1 MSTLNVI
8 TLLFNGI
15 TLALALG
22 FLIIVLWQ
30 DARKEL
36 NQFFAIFLFLVILW
50 NMGSLIALGVL
61 LIDDSSVLLS
71 LASSIM
77 ELGFTGSSVAVYALT
92 AVLVGVHT
100 RRFRWLAFV
109 SLFLVLG
116 YQVFLIL
123 NNVPIPFRL
132 GEGGTVQYRFQS
144 LSALFYFAFD
154 GMTFYLVWRYQ
165 RKIRPGGLFLGLNL
179 FVLGQALGFLNPS
192 LGIASASINIS
203 SFAALV
209 ISFAILKRE
218 IITPLAER
226 ITQLEAIHKVSLAI
240 TSQISLERVLEQIAI
255 QAAGWL
261 DADAAG
267 IFLVDQQ
274 CLRLAT
280 VYNLPASYT
289 NSTLNWGDGVAGTV
303 AKTGQSIYLENYGRD
318 WKGAADLPLACET
331 FGSVISVP
339 LMYRSDAIGVLMV
352 ISGRQGNMFRREDV
366 RPLELLGAQAAVAI
380 AHSHSFAEQGKLTAQ
395 VEAARSQLET
405 VLTSTENPV
414 IAINRQFQLIFANP
428 AAQNLFIT
436 KIENRTDLI
445 TQLLP
450 SGVMPTSYR
459 EVLKHL
465 KQRGSYIYEVSVRG
479 QVYLCHI
486 GQLGRPRPA
495 GWVAVLN
502 DVTQLKEL
510 DRLKSEMV
518 RMTSHDLK
526 NPLQAAMANLEL
538 LEEDL
543 AEYEDT
549 EVQSSVVTIGKQ
561 LTRMNRI
568 IAGILDLERLKAGTP
583 AMVTCHPRQIVKNSV
598 DEVLHLADD
607 KHVSLE
613 AVMRDDVPCFLADPS
628 QFERALINLIENAIK
643 FTPEGGQVMLRVQSE
658 LDSVVFEVKDNGIG
672 IPSHLQPIVFD
683 RFVRGGQRGQ
693 KGAEHIGGSGLG
705 LSIVKT
711 IVENHQ
717 GEVWLKSAEGQ
728 GTTFF
733 IRVPAVIDRVK

>member
-1 MSTLNVI
+1 MTSLNVI

-36 NQFFAIFLFLVILW
+36 NQFFAIFLFLVTLW

-61 LIDDSSVLLS
+61 LIDDTSVLLA

-77 ELGFTGSSVAVYALT
+77 EIGFTGSSIAIYTLT

-100 RRFRWLAFV
+100 RRFRWLAFA
-109 SLFLVLG
+109 SLVLVLG

-123 NNVPIPFRL
+123 NQAPVPLQLRE
-132 GEGGTVQYRFQS
+132 EGVVQYRFQN
-144 LSALFYFAFD
+144 LSALFYLTFD
-154 GMTFYLVWRYQ
+154 GLTFYLIWRYQ
-165 RKIRPGGLFLGLNL
+165 RKIRPVGLFLGLNL
-179 FVLGQALGFLNPS
+179 FVIGQSLGFLNPA
-192 LGIASASINIS
+192 LGITAASINIS
-203 SFAALV
+203 SLAALV
-209 ISFAILKRE
+209 ISFAVLKRE
-218 IITPLAER
+218 IISPLAER

-267 IFLVDQQ
+267 IFLVDEG

-280 VYNLPASYT
+280 VHNLPASFIH
-289 NSTLNWGDGVAGTV
+289 STLDWGCGVAGTV
-303 AKTGQSIYLENYGRD
+303 AQTRQSIYLENYGRD
-318 WKGAADLPLACET
+318 WKGAADLPLARET

-339 LMYRSDAIGVLMV
+339 LMYGNDAIGVLMV
-352 ISGRQGNMFRREDV
+352 ISGRQGHMFRREDV

-380 AHSHSFAEQGKLTAQ
+380 AHSHSFAEQNKLTAQ

-414 IAINRQFQLIFANP
+414 IAINRQFRLIFANP
-428 AAQNLFIT
+428 AAQNLFIRRLDD
-436 KIENRTDLI
+436 ESPSI
-445 TQLLP
+445 TRLLP
-450 SGVMPTSYR
+450 ANMLPEDYR
-459 EVLKHL
+459 EVLKQL
-465 KQRGSYIYEVSVRG
+465 KRSGSYIYEVSLRG
-479 QVYLCHI
+479 QVFLCHV

-538 LEEDL
+538 LEEDV
-543 AEYEDT
+543 AAFDNV
-549 EVQSSVVTIGKQ
+549 EVHTSVATIGKQ
-561 LTRMNRI
+561 LLRMNRI
-568 IAGILDLERLKAGTP
+568 IAGILDLERLKAGTL
-583 AMVTCHPRQIVKNSV
+583 AMVACHPRQIIDNSL
-598 DEVLHLADD
+598 DEVVHIATD
-607 KHVSLE
+607 KRITLQAMVSE
-613 AVMRDDVPCFLADPS
+613 DVPCFLADPG
-628 QFERALINLIENAIK
+628 QFERALINLLENAVK
-643 FTPEGGQVMLRVQSE
+643 FTPEGGQVTVRVRHE
-658 LDSVVFEVKDNGIG
+658 ADSVVFEVEDNGIG
-672 IPSHLQPIVFD
+672 IPANLQPVVFD

-693 KGAEHIGGSGLG
+693 KGAEHISGSGLG

-711 IVENHQ
+711 IVENHN
-717 GEVWLKSAEGQ
+717 GEVWLCSTEGL
-728 GTTFF
+728 GTTFY
-733 IRVPAVIDRVK
+733 IRVPAAMG